1 MEFEQ
6 FELYAEELA
15 NSLTHGVGA
24 VLFLVLGPLLIS
36 TAVQT
41 KKAGKIIGACF
52 FSFGLLSVYFSS
64 TIFHSISHQFT
75 KEVLQYFDLL
85 SIYFLIAGTY
95 TAYILVYFK
104 NKLGFI
110 LLATIWVISALGIN
124 FEIFIPDLPPI
135 YSLLLYLILGW
146 IGIVLIKPSIHKVS
160 NDVLGLI
167 LLGGVSYTIGTYFFY
182 FDNLRF
188 YHAIW
193 HLFVVLGS
201 LLHWVALFLAIRGDK
216 KLEEVVD

>member
-1 MEFEQ
+1 ME

-41 KKAGKIIGACF
+41 GKAGKIIGSCF

-64 TIFHSISHQFT
+64 TIFHAISHQFT

-110 LLATIWVISALGIN
+110 LLAAIWLVSVLGIN
-124 FEIFIPDLPPI
+124 FAIFIPDLPPI
-135 YSLLLYLILGW
+135 YSLLLYLMLGW
-146 IGIVLIKPSIHKVS
+146 IGIVLIKPSINKVS

-167 LLGGVSYTIGTYFFY
+167 VLGGVLYTVGTYFFY
-182 FDNLRF
+182 FDNIRF

-193 HLFVVLGS
+193 HLFVVFGS
-201 LLHWVALFLAIRGDK
+201 LLHWVALFLAIRGGKELGDAGF
-216 KLEEVVD
+216 